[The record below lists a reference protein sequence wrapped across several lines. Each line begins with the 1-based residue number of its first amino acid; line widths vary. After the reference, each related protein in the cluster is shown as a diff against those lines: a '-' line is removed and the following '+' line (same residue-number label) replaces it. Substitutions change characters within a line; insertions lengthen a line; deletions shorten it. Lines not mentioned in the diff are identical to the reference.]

1 MTFPLR
7 FGYKASSEQ
16 FGPSELVEFGVLAEE
31 MGFDSVFL
39 SDHFQPWMHDGGHA
53 PAALPWL
60 GALGAR
66 TERVLIGTS
75 VLTPTFRYHPA
86 VIAQAF
92 ATLGVMF
99 PDRVVL
105 GVGTGEALNEVTLGL
120 EWPDAP
126 ERFQRLKEAI
136 LMIQQLWTDER
147 VTYDGTYYS
156 VRDATIYDRPGAE
169 HPVPIYIGAAG
180 PAATRLAG
188 RIADGF
194 ITTSGKNRELY
205 TDTLLPA
212 LADGLGKAGRA
223 SDAIDTLMEVKVS
236 YHPDHDTAL
245 EKTRFWAPLALT
257 PEEKRDVHD
266 PIEMQRR
273 AAELPIERAASRFI
287 VSTDPDEHV
296 ERISEYIELGFRHLV
311 FHDPGHDQAE
321 FLRMYGAEILP
332 RLRAKYA
339 S

>member
-136 LMIQQLWTDER
+136 LMIQQLWADER

-296 ERISEYIELGFRHLV
+296 GRISEYIELGFRHLV

>member
-16 FGPSELVEFGVLAEE
+16 FGPTELVEFGVLAEE

-66 TERVLIGTS
+66 TQRVLIGTS

-136 LMIQQLWTDER
+136 LMIQELWADER
-147 VTYDGTYYS
+147 VTYEGTYYS
-156 VRDATIYDRPGAE
+156 VKDATIYDRPAAE
-169 HPVPIYIGAAG
+169 HPVPIYIGAAR

-257 PEEKRDVHD
+257 PEEKRDIHD

>member
-1 MTFPLR
+1 MSVPIR

-16 FGPSELVEFGVLAEE
+16 FGPTELLEFAVLAEE

-39 SDHFQPWMHDGGHA
+39 SDHLQPWMHEGGHA

-66 TERVLIGTS
+66 TSRIVMGTS
-75 VLTPTFRYHPA
+75 VLTPTFRYHPG

-92 ATLGVMF
+92 ATLGVMY
-99 PDRVVL
+99 PDRVIL

-120 EWPDAP
+120 EWPEPP
-126 ERFQRLKEAI
+126 ERFQRMKEAI
-136 LMIQQLWTDER
+136 ILIEKLWADER
-147 VTYDGTYYS
+147 VTYEGTYYS
-156 VRDATIYDRPGAE
+156 VKDATIYDRPTPE
-169 HPVPIYIGAAG
+169 HKVPIYIGASG

-188 RIADGF
+188 RIADGY
-194 ITTSGKNRELY
+194 ITTSGKDPALY

-212 LADGLGKAGRA
+212 LHEGLEKAHREA
-223 SDAIDTLMEVKVS
+223 SAIDTMMEVKVS
-236 YHPDHDTAL
+236 YHPDLDTAM
-245 EKTRFWAPLALT
+245 EKTRFWAPLALS

-266 PIEMQRR
+266 PLEMQRR

-296 ERISEYIELGFRHLV
+296 EKIARYVDLGFRHLV
-311 FHDPGHDQAE
+311 FHDPGADQAE

-332 RLRAKYA
+332 RLRARYTN
-339 S
+339 

>member
-1 MTFPLR
+1 MSIRL
-7 FGYKASSEQ
+7 GYKASAEQ
-16 FGPSELVEFGVLAEE
+16 FGPGELADFAVLAEE
-31 MGFDSVFL
+31 VGFDSVFI
-39 SDHFQPWMHDGGHA
+39 SDHFQPWMHEGGHA

-60 GALGAR
+60 GAVGAR
-66 TERVLIGTS
+66 TSRITLGTS

-99 PDRVVL
+99 PERIVL

-120 EWPDAP
+120 DWPEAP
-126 ERFQRLKEAI
+126 ERFQRMKESI
-136 LMIQQLWTDER
+136 LLMRELWSGER

-156 VRDATIYDRPGAE
+156 VQDATVYDRPE
-169 HPVPIYIGAAG
+169 HPVPVYIGASG

-188 RIADGF
+188 RMADGF
-194 ITTSGKNRELY
+194 ITTSGKATELY

-212 LADGLGKAGRA
+212 LHEGLEKAGRA
-223 SDAIDTLMEVKVS
+223 ADDIDTLIEVKVS
-236 YHPDHDTAL
+236 LAEDKQQAL
-245 EKTRFWAPLALT
+245 EKTRFWAPLALS

-273 AAELPIERAASRFI
+273 AAELPLERVASRFI

-296 ERISEYIELGFRHLV
+296 QRILEYVDLGFRHLV
-311 FHDPGHDQAE
+311 FHDPGHDQEA
-321 FLRMYGAEILP
+321 FLRMYGTEILP
-332 RLRAKYA
+332 RLRARLA
-339 S
+339 Q